1 MENRGTAY
9 LIGRRGQVCAS
20 MRPSVPVSTQ
30 KTRYV
35 PTVMLVI
42 WSFWKQ
48 DGWNLLRWA
57 RWPGGGVWPPH
68 QQLRRHEAARLC
80 AQRAARKA
88 VGRQSEVRKHRCP
101 RLPSCPRHGVAPQAS
116 VASAKGNGTELTLC
130 LSLFSSSCKS
140 ASFILAFRS
149 NPCHEGP
156 MAESGLN
163 RRAGGAERQRVV
175 HTGELGG
182 DTPGGHP
189 WALRLGG
196 QDAAGHPG
204 WGSGRAWAG
213 ESLGGVSRAR
223 HGQGAVQKR

>member
-1 MENRGTAY
+1 M
-9 LIGRRGQVCAS
+9 
-20 MRPSVPVSTQ
+20 
-30 KTRYV
+30 
-35 PTVMLVI
+35 
-42 WSFWKQ
+42 
-48 DGWNLLRWA
+48 
-57 RWPGGGVWPPH
+57 WPPH

-223 HGQGAVQKR
+223 HGQGAVQKRREGGHPPSRHLSYGGHSAPDWGRCGEKALPHDPQPSKPQGPDPSSGPIWRPLSPHQG